1 MLKQKGQDAAAT
13 TDAAGGGR
21 KNSQNFV
28 DNDEVAQITAVK
40 DKQIDV
46 LSNMLAE
53 K

>member
-1 MLKQKGQDAAAT
+1 MLKQKGQDVKT
-13 TDAAGGGR
+13 TDLTESGR

-28 DNDEVAQITAVK
+28 DTDEVAEMTAVK

-46 LSNMLAE
+46 LSSMFAE

>member
-1 MLKQKGQDAAAT
+1 MLKQKGQDAAVTDT
-13 TDAAGGGR
+13 TGGGR

-28 DNDEVAQITAVK
+28 DDDEVKQMTAVK

>member
-1 MLKQKGQDAAAT
+1 MLKQKGQDAAVTET
-13 TDAAGGGR
+13 TGR

-28 DNDEVAQITAVK
+28 DDDEVKQMTAVK